1 MKSNSTMFFVV
12 LVLYS
17 ATVWAKDKD
26 GPSFEKG
33 TVTAMNAV
41 ECGFDAKSGE
51 GIGGMILGT
60 DSQHVKN
67 REVLC
72 QEYTLKT
79 EKITYRIRPREEK
92 HPALLPVGETA
103 QFRIKKDVLILRMPE
118 FDSKEHSYQVVSMVA
133 NPGVEQS
140 TRPAKGN

>member
-1 MKSNSTMFFVV
+1 MKSKV
-12 LVLYS
+12 LILLITLAAS
-17 ATVWAKDKD
+17 PALAKDT
-26 GPSFEKG
+26 PSYEKA
-33 TVTAMNAV
+33 TIASMNAV

-60 DSQHVKN
+60 DSSHVKN

-79 EKITYRIRPREEK
+79 DKVTYRIRPREEK

-103 QFRIKKDVLILRMPE
+103 QFRIKKDIMILRMPE
-118 FDSKEHSYQVVSMVA
+118 QDGKERSYQVVGMTA
-133 NPGVEQS
+133 NPGVEQ
-140 TRPAKGN
+140 TTHPKGN

>member
-1 MKSNSTMFFVV
+1 MKSRVAAV
-12 LVLYS
+12 LVFL
-17 ATVWAKDKD
+17 AAIPALAKD
-26 GPSFEKG
+26 GPSYEKG
-33 TVTAMNAV
+33 TIASMSAV

-72 QEYTLKT
+72 QEYVLKT
-79 EKITYRIRPREEK
+79 EKVTYRIRPREEK

-118 FDSKEHSYQVVSMVA
+118 TDAKEHSYQVVGMTA
-133 NPGVEQS
+133 NAGVEQ
-140 TRPAKGN
+140 TTHPKPVAGNQ

>member
-1 MKSNSTMFFVV
+1 MKSHIVAVF
-12 LVLYS
+12 LVL
-17 ATVWAKDKD
+17 AALPALAKDQ
-26 GPSFEKG
+26 PSYEKA
-33 TVTAMNAV
+33 TIASMNAV

-72 QEYTLKT
+72 QEYTLKSD
-79 EKITYRIRPREEK
+79 KVTYRIRPREEK

-103 QFRIKKDVLILRMPE
+103 QFRIKKDTLLLRMPE
-118 FDSKEHSYQVVSMVA
+118 MDGKEHSYVVVGMTA
-133 NPGVEQS
+133 NAGVEQ
-140 TRPAKGN
+140 TTHPKGN

>member
-1 MKSNSTMFFVV
+1 MKSHIVAALMI
-12 LVLYS
+12 LAALP
-17 ATVWAKDKD
+17 ALAKDP
-26 GPSFEKG
+26 PSYEKG
-33 TVTAMNAV
+33 TIASMNAV

-72 QEYTLKT
+72 QEYTLKSD
-79 EKITYRIRPREEK
+79 KVTYRIRPREEK

-103 QFRIKKDVLILRMPE
+103 QFRIKKDTLLLRLPE
-118 FDSKEHSYQVVSMVA
+118 TDSKEHSYVVVGMTA
-133 NPGVEQS
+133 NPGVEQ
-140 TRPAKGN
+140 TTHPKGN

>member
-1 MKSNSTMFFVV
+1 MKSHTIAALFLLAALPAF
-12 LVLYS
+12 
-17 ATVWAKDKD
+17 AKDQ
-26 GPSFEKG
+26 PSYDKA
-33 TVTAMNAV
+33 TIASMTAV

-72 QEYTLKT
+72 QEYTLKSD
-79 EKITYRIRPREEK
+79 KVTYRIRPREEK

-103 QFRIKKDVLILRMPE
+103 QFRIKKDTLLLRMPE
-118 FDSKEHSYQVVSMVA
+118 MDSKEHSYIVVGMTA
-133 NPGVEQS
+133 NPGVEQ
-140 TRPAKGN
+140 TTHPKGN